1 LELIKDYDMEIHYPP
16 GKANVVA
23 DALCQKAYCP
33 HLVTQESELC
43 EEMWKLNLTII
54 PHSLN
59 YNLNMHPI
67 LEDQIKEAQ
76 KEDEEL
82 MKIKAQT
89 GENKAPNFR
98 VD

>member
-23 DALCQKAYCP
+23 DALSQKAYCP

-54 PHSLN
+54 PRSLH